1 MKLAI
6 YRYWNNLGF
15 TYEQNKDT
23 IWVVEVT
30 ESELDKLQNDTLDK
44 VNILL
49 NDILYKNYWIKIDYG
64 TNKLRLSWRN
74 G

>member
-15 TYEQNKDT
+15 TYEENKDT

-30 ESELDKLQNDTLDK
+30 ESELDKLQNETLDK

-49 NDILYKNYWIKIDYG
+49 NDILYKQNWIKIDYEQRRPHH
-64 TNKLRLSWRN
+64 K
-74 G
+74 